1 LRALVR
7 QVLPNVMF
15 RVEIAGG
22 RLIRAHVAHEAR
34 GVLSRLVPG
43 DQVIVELSSSDHG
56 ECRILGRPKDVRGR

>member
-1 LRALVR
+1 MR

-34 GVLSRLVPG
+34 GVLTRLVPG
-43 DQVIVELSSSDHG
+43 DQVIVELSESDHG